1 MITKS
6 NFITLLFF
14 LFSSFLMAQT
24 QKELEKM
31 SYDELKT
38 AFFDNENEINK
49 QKRYAKE
56 FVEKAKKEN
65 NQSKLARGYYYY
77 SLINSGKNK
86 IIYFDSIINNT
97 KIPVTDKNFPI
108 VAYIEKGY
116 ELEKQ
121 HKYYEAIDCY
131 LNAEKIALKKNIDYY
146 YYCKYIVAVLKSEKM
161 GEVEESMPMIN
172 ECYKYYKKKK
182 NDPNYYYDY
191 QNILF
196 SLADSY
202 KSLNQLDST
211 TYYNKLGYIES
222 KKNKNEDLHYLFIL
236 NEGANQSLKKNY
248 NAAIDSINIA
258 LPKLKK
264 MKNIGNNILAAY
276 FYYGK
281 AYEGLKNYNKAIEN
295 YKKVDSI
302 YQKSNQITPEF
313 TDGYRFLI
321 DHYKKIGDKEKQ
333 LYYINTLMSIDSSF
347 QKNYRILSQKIHK
360 DYEIPH
366 LMKEKE
372 GLISSLKDNQKIN
385 NYIISLLV
393 LLVLGA
399 LVFGIKQVQQKKKFK
414 TLFDNLIATT
424 PILEDSNQVQFDVLE
439 NNTKDSKIT
448 LNIAEEVVLEI
459 ISKLKVFEK
468 EKRYLSAS
476 ISIQYLAQDF
486 NTNTKYL
493 SSIINHTFKKSFT
506 HYINDLRIDHIVQ
519 ELKANKNLRKYTISG
534 IAEEAGFNTGESF
547 SKAFFKRT
555 GIKPSY
561 FIKEINKM

>member
-1 MITKS
+1 
-6 NFITLLFF
+6 
-14 LFSSFLMAQT
+14 
-24 QKELEKM
+24 
-31 SYDELKT
+31 
-38 AFFDNENEINK
+38 
-49 QKRYAKE
+49 
-56 FVEKAKKEN
+56 
-65 NQSKLARGYYYY
+65 
-77 SLINSGKNK
+77 
-86 IIYFDSIINNT
+86 
-97 KIPVTDKNFPI
+97 
-108 VAYIEKGY
+108 
-116 ELEKQ
+116 
-121 HKYYEAIDCY
+121 
-131 LNAEKIALKKNIDYY
+131 
-146 YYCKYIVAVLKSEKM
+146 
-161 GEVEESMPMIN
+161 
-172 ECYKYYKKKK
+172 
-182 NDPNYYYDY
+182 
-191 QNILF
+191 
-196 SLADSY
+196 
-202 KSLNQLDST
+202 
-211 TYYNKLGYIES
+211 
-222 KKNKNEDLHYLFIL
+222 
-236 NEGANQSLKKNY
+236 
-248 NAAIDSINIA
+248 
-258 LPKLKK
+258 
-264 MKNIGNNILAAY
+264 
-276 FYYGK
+276 
-281 AYEGLKNYNKAIEN
+281 
-295 YKKVDSI
+295 
-302 YQKSNQITPEF
+302 
-313 TDGYRFLI
+313 
-321 DHYKKIGDKEKQ
+321 
-333 LYYINTLMSIDSSF
+333 
-347 QKNYRILSQKIHK
+347 
-360 DYEIPH
+360 
-366 LMKEKE
+366 MKEKE